1 MYRKKYSSTSVKS
14 YESTILRY
22 VTYMQEKAITA
33 TYTDVLNYI
42 GYLRKLQLHPKSLR
56 NNLFAIKIYYRY
68 LVQTGKRTD
77 HPCQKTISTR
87 PDKPKYRSRKFVQPA
102 SIGRII

>member
-1 MYRKKYSSTSVKS
+1 M
-14 YESTILRY
+14 LRY

-77 HPCQKTISTR
+77 HPYKNYIYKTR
-87 PDKPKYRSRKFVQPA
+87 
-102 SIGRII
+102 